1 MTTQTQG
8 LRRSKHRIKL
18 TKLNHKIA
26 RDQLTDRED
35 MASTTNSYASRV
47 PKPWGTNT
55 DVESDMRLDQR
66 VWGYLRGNEMR
77 AVACS
82 STAKFQ
88 SAAAAAAALAAAE
101 GRVE

>member
-1 MTTQTQG
+1 
-8 LRRSKHRIKL
+8 
-18 TKLNHKIA
+18 
-26 RDQLTDRED
+26 
-35 MASTTNSYASRV
+35 
-47 PKPWGTNT
+47 
-55 DVESDMRLDQR
+55 MRLDQR

-101 GRVE
+101 GRVK